1 MKQMKFT
8 KMHGAGNDYIYVNC
22 FQEQI
27 HNRSAVARFI
37 SDRHF
42 GIGSDGLICI
52 EPSDVA
58 DFKMDMYNA
67 DGSQGRMCG
76 NATRCV
82 AKYVC
87 DNGMTDKDEIAL
99 ETLSG
104 IKYIKVT
111 KENGRVKTAQVNMGA
126 PILRPADIPVRFE
139 GETAVGRQMTVGGQD
154 YTVTCVSMGNP
165 HCVTVIDSVDKLE
178 IEKIG
183 PLFENDPLFP
193 DRVNT
198 EFIERVSPGEF
209 KMRVWERGSGE
220 TLACG
225 TGACASAVAMILNG
239 ECRKDED
246 IKVILRGGVLTI
258 RWDSRTNDVFMTG
271 PAETVFTGE
280 IDITAID
287 Q

>member
-1 MKQMKFT
+1 MKFT

-27 HNRSAVARFI
+27 HNRSAVSKFI

-52 EPSDVA
+52 EPSAVA

-67 DGSQGRMCG
+67 DGSQGKMCG

-87 DNGMTDKDEIAL
+87 DHGMTDRDEISL

-111 KENGRVKTAQVNMGA
+111 RENGKVKTARVNMGA
-126 PILRPADIPVRFE
+126 PILNPAEIPVNFD
-139 GETAVGRQMTVGGQD
+139 GDTAVARQMTVGGQD

-165 HCVTVIDSVDKLE
+165 HCVTVIDSVDDLE
-178 IEKIG
+178 IEKVG
-183 PLFENDPLFP
+183 PLFENDSIFP

-198 EFIERVSPGEF
+198 EFIERMGPAAF

-225 TGACASAVAMILNG
+225 TGACASAVAMVLNG
-239 ECRKDED
+239 ECRRDED
-246 IKVILRGGVLTI
+246 IQVILRGGTLTI
-258 RWDSRTNDVFMTG
+258 RWDSETGNVFMTG

-287 Q
+287 R

>member
-1 MKQMKFT
+1 MKFT

-27 HNRSAVARFI
+27 HNRSAVSKFI

-52 EPSDVA
+52 EPSSVA

-67 DGSQGRMCG
+67 DGSQGKMCG

-87 DNGMTDKDEIAL
+87 DHGMTDRDEISL

-111 KENGRVKTAQVNMGA
+111 RENGKVKTARVNMGA
-126 PILRPADIPVRFE
+126 PILNPAEIPVNFD
-139 GETAVGRQMTVGGQD
+139 GDTAVARQMTVGGQD

-165 HCVTVIDSVDKLE
+165 HCVTVIDSVDDLE
-178 IEKIG
+178 IEKVG
-183 PLFENDPLFP
+183 PLFENDPIFP

-198 EFIERVSPGEF
+198 EFIERMGPAAF

-225 TGACASAVAMILNG
+225 TGACASAVAMVLNG
-239 ECRKDED
+239 ECRRDED
-246 IKVILRGGVLTI
+246 IQVILRGGTLTI
-258 RWDSRTNDVFMTG
+258 RWDSETGNVFMTG

-287 Q
+287 R

>member
-1 MKQMKFT
+1 MKFT

-27 HNRSAVARFI
+27 HNRSAVSKFI

-52 EPSDVA
+52 EPSAVA

-67 DGSQGRMCG
+67 DGSQGKMCG

-87 DNGMTDKDEIAL
+87 DHGMTDRDEISL

-111 KENGRVKTAQVNMGA
+111 RENGKVKTARVNMGA
-126 PILRPADIPVRFE
+126 PILNPAEIPVNFD
-139 GETAVGRQMTVGGQD
+139 GDTAVARQMTVGRQD

-165 HCVTVIDSVDKLE
+165 HCVTVIDSVDDLE

-183 PLFENDPLFP
+183 PLFENNPIFP

-198 EFIERVSPGEF
+198 EFIERMGPAAF

-225 TGACASAVAMILNG
+225 TGACASAVAMVLNG
-239 ECRKDED
+239 ECRRDED
-246 IKVILRGGVLTI
+246 IQVILRGGTLTI
-258 RWDSRTNDVFMTG
+258 RWDSETGNVFMTG

-287 Q
+287 R